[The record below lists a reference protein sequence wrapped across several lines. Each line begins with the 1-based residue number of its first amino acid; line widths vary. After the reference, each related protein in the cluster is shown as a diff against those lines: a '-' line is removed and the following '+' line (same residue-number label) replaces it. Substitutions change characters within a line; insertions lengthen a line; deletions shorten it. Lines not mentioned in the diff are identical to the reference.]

1 MPDRAPAANDAASY
15 LTLRVRTENVAETM
29 GSVRARWTDLVPA
42 RPFEATF
49 VDEHFAEMYEQDRR
63 FGRLFATFA
72 GLAIFVA
79 CLGLFGLTT
88 HTVQQRTKEI
98 GIRKSLGATA
108 GSLVALLSKD
118 IARLVVVAFA
128 VGGPVAYL
136 GMSRWLESFAYRV
149 DPSVGIVVLSGLAAL
164 IVALAT
170 VGVKAYRA
178 AMLDPTTALRDE

>member
-1 MPDRAPAANDAASY
+1 
-15 LTLRVRTENVAETM
+15 
-29 GSVRARWTDLVPA
+29 
-42 RPFEATF
+42 
-49 VDEHFAEMYEQDRR
+49 MYEQDRR

-118 IARLVVVAFA
+118 ILQLVVIAF
-128 VGGPVAYL
+128 VIGGPVAYL
-136 GMSRWLESFAYRV
+136 GMNRWLSSFAYRV
-149 DPSVGIVVLSGLAAL
+149 DPGVPVFFLAGLGAL
-164 IVALAT
+164 AVALMT

-178 AMLDPTTALRDE
+178 AMLNPTTALRDE